1 MKNKLISIIIAALL
15 IALVSGCGTGNEA
28 DKSDASGSEVT
39 TVEEAGS
46 EEADTGEI
54 TETAEQESAQTPN
67 DSDSIQLEEYS
78 LDSVKNTTEENVESI
93 DITGCD
99 TFTQIVDKVLTS
111 GMGYANETIC
121 GNDVLLVSSGTYDN
135 LEGSNAAIDSIVYIY
150 KDGVPYEIGKVASGG
165 TAYPVTV
172 KDGYLYTGSNH
183 WICKY
188 AIADDKLM
196 IMEHV
201 AIVYDSEGNGTYY
214 YDSEDGGDY
223 SDFDNTEA
231 EKIYDELVDEMMN
244 GTVVNYSTV
253 S

>member
-1 MKNKLISIIIAALL
+1 MKKRLISIIIATFLL
-15 IALVSGCGTGNEA
+15 TTVFGCGTGKEA
-28 DKSDASGSEVT
+28 DKSEVANSETAST
-39 TVEEAGS
+39 EEAS
-46 EEADTGEI
+46 VSEI
-54 TETAEQESAQTPN
+54 TDKAEQEDAQMIN
-67 DSDSIQLEEYS
+67 DSDAAAPDEYS
-78 LDSVKNTTEENVESI
+78 IDFIKDNTEETIQSP

-99 TFTQIVDKVLTS
+99 TFTQIVDKALTK
-111 GMGYANETIC
+111 GMGYVNEVIC
-121 GNDVLLVSSGTYDN
+121 GNDVLLVSSGTFDN
-135 LEGSNAAIDSIVYIY
+135 LEGANAAIDSVVYIY

-165 TAYPVTV
+165 TAYPITL

-201 AIVYDSEGNGTYY
+201 AIVYDTEGNATYY

-223 SDFDNTEA
+223 SNFDNAEA
-231 EKIYDELVDEMMN
+231 EKIYDELLDEMMK
-244 GTVVNYSTV
+244 GTIANFSTV

>member
-1 MKNKLISIIIAALL
+1 MKKRIMVLVVVMIKALSLTACGKDVKEMTQPDTEAAEEDDVKEEPGTQVEANASEMSGLDEYSIDSIKNI
-15 IALVSGCGTGNEA
+15 T
-28 DKSDASGSEVT
+28 
-39 TVEEAGS
+39 EEA
-46 EEADTGEI
+46 
-54 TETAEQESAQTPN
+54 
-67 DSDSIQLEEYS
+67 
-78 LDSVKNTTEENVESI
+78 VKDI

-99 TFTQIVDKVLTS
+99 TFTQIVDKALTK
-111 GMGYANETIC
+111 GMGYVNEVIC
-121 GNDVLLVSSGTYDN
+121 GNDVLLVSSGTFDN
-135 LEGSNAAIDSIVYIY
+135 LEGANAAIDSIVYIY

-165 TAYPVTV
+165 TAYPIML

-201 AIVYDSEGNGTYY
+201 AIVYDTEGNATYY

-223 SDFDNTEA
+223 SNFDNAEA
-231 EKIYDELVDEMMN
+231 EKIYDELLDEMMK
-244 GTVVNYSTV
+244 GTIANFSTV